1 MAMNN
6 QQNKVILSHEG
17 LKKLQQELKEL
28 INVKR
33 PEVIKAIQEA
43 REQGDLSENADYDA
57 AKNRQ
62 AEIESRIADI
72 KNTINNAEIIEEN
85 KDQSS
90 INTKVKIGSKVQ
102 ILDLS
107 DDEYYTYEIV
117 GEVEAD
123 PDHNKISNLS
133 PLAKSILNKT
143 VSSTVEVHGVENPYR
158 VKIIKIEN

>member
-1 MAMNN
+1 MPSVNP
-6 QQNKVILSHEG
+6 QNKVLMSREG
-17 LKKLQQELKEL
+17 LENLQKELKEL

-33 PEVIKAIQEA
+33 PEVLKAIQDA

-57 AKNRQ
+57 AKNLQ
-62 AEIESRIADI
+62 AEIEAKIADI
-72 KNTINNAEIIEEN
+72 KVKINNAEIIEEN
-85 KDQSS
+85 QDKS
-90 INTKVKIGSKVQ
+90 IVKKVKVGSKVQ
-102 ILDLS
+102 IFDLS

-133 PLAKSILNKT
+133 PLAKAILNKT

-158 VKIIKIEN
+158 VKIIKIDN